1 MILTGHKLELLLMT
15 AEIFVHPERKPA
27 AFRPLKAWAHM
38 QKLIADK
45 EDTEQ
50 VFHII
55 EALNGRSFERNFWAF
70 AETPAGKRLLA
81 EKPYLPPVLDDHSW
95 IRELP
100 EGTVGRAYIEFM
112 EREGLT
118 AQGLVDESEK
128 YRSKASEF
136 EDDML
141 WYGNRLRD
149 THDLFHVLTGYNRD
163 ALGEASL
170 LAFTYSQQPG
180 LGVLFISFMGCRTIA
195 KHAPKGARIMD
206 CFREGKRNGAKAG
219 RIIQEDIMALM
230 REPLDVARARLGI
243 EKPVVYRE
251 TLKLMSQHGYT
262 PTLQPQDLSAEPVAA

>member
-1 MILTGHKLELLLMT
+1 MT
-15 AEIFVHPERKPA
+15 PKAYVHPDRRAA
-27 AFRPLKAWAHM
+27 AFRPLKAWSHM

-55 EALNGRSFERNFWAF
+55 EALNGNSFEKNFWAF
-70 AETPAGKRLLA
+70 AAKPEGQKLLK
-81 EKPYLPPVLDDHSW
+81 EKPYLPPILGDHSW

-112 EREGLT
+112 EREGLS

-128 YRSKASEF
+128 FRSKAREY
-136 EDDML
+136 EDDMM

-149 THDLFHVLTGYNRD
+149 THDLFHVLSGYNRD

-180 LGVLFISFMGCRTIA
+180 LGVIFIAYMGCRTIA
-195 KHAPKGARIMD
+195 KHAPKNARVMD
-206 CFREGKRNGAKAG
+206 CFREGKRNGAAAQK
-219 RIIQEDIMALM
+219 IIEQDIIALM
-230 REPLDVARARLGI
+230 HEPLEAARARLGI
-243 EKPVVYRE
+243 AKPIIYRE
-251 TLKLMSQHGYT
+251 TLKLLGQHGFT
-262 PTLQPQDLSAEPVAA
+262 PALQPQAMAGEPVAA

>member
-1 MILTGHKLELLLMT
+1 MT
-15 AEIFVHPERKPA
+15 LQAFVHPDRRPA
-27 AFRPLKAWAHM
+27 AFRPLKAWSHM

-55 EALNGRSFERNFWAF
+55 EALNGNSFEKNFRAF
-70 AETPAGKRLLA
+70 AEKPAGQKLLQ
-81 EKPYLPPVLDDHSW
+81 EKPYLPPRLDDHSW

-100 EGTVGRAYIEFM
+100 DGTVGRTYVEFM
-112 EREGLT
+112 EREGLS

-128 YRSKASEF
+128 FRSKAREY
-136 EDDML
+136 EDDMM

-149 THDLFHVLTGYNRD
+149 THDLFHVLSGYNRD

-180 LGVLFISFMGCRTIA
+180 LGVIFIAFMGCRTIA

-206 CFREGKRNGAKAG
+206 CFWEGKRNGAAAQK
-219 RIIQEDIMALM
+219 IIEQDIIALM
-230 REPLDVARARLGI
+230 HEPLDAARARLGI
-243 EKPVVYRE
+243 AKPVVYRE
-251 TLKLMSQHGYT
+251 TLKLLGRHGYS
-262 PTLQPQDLSAEPVAA
+262 PALQPQTLAGEPVAA

>member
-1 MILTGHKLELLLMT
+1 MAAQVFI
-15 AEIFVHPERKPA
+15 HPDRRPSS
-27 AFRPLKAWAHM
+27 FRPLKAWNHM
-38 QKLIADK
+38 QKLIEDK

-70 AETPAGKRLLA
+70 AETPAGRKLLE
-81 EKPYLPPVLDDHSW
+81 EKPHLPPVLDDHSW

-100 EGTVGRAYIEFM
+100 EGTVGHAYVEFM

-128 YRSKASEF
+128 FRSKAREF
-136 EDDML
+136 DDDYQ

-149 THDLFHVLTGYNRD
+149 THDLFHVLSGYNRD

-180 LGVLFISFMGCRTIA
+180 LGVIFISFMGCRTIA

-206 CFREGKRNGAKAG
+206 CFREGKHNGAKA
-219 RIIQEDIMALM
+219 RKIIQQDIVALL
-230 REPLDVARARLGI
+230 REPLDAARARLGI
-243 EKPVVYRE
+243 AAPVVYRE
-251 TLKLMSQHGYT
+251 TLELLTRHGYT
-262 PTLQPQDLSAEPVAA
+262 PTLQPQVMSAEPVAA